1 MVASAPQESDSM
13 PYLSLSALRQSLP
26 LVGGGLAVGTAVVLA
41 LAPGVRP
48 AAATASPRTGRA
60 IAPPSDSG
68 TELFITG
75 GYCTLP
81 ARRDSSWE
89 SRSVPPAE
97 STPGWDSDRPAR
109 HAATLPSD
117 TVCTGK
123 ESAGGAPPRQP
134 R

>member
-1 MVASAPQESDSM
+1 M

-48 AAATASPRTGRA
+48 AAATASPRTARG

-75 GYCTLP
+75 GYCALP
-81 ARRDSSWE
+81 ARRDSSWQ
-89 SRSVPPAE
+89 SHSAPPAAT
-97 STPGWDSDRPAR
+97 TPGFDFDRPAR
-109 HAATLPSD
+109 RGAKTPSD
-117 TVCTGK
+117 TVCTGQ
-123 ESAGGAPPRQP
+123 ESAGGASSRQP

>member
-1 MVASAPQESDSM
+1 M

-48 AAATASPRTGRA
+48 AAATAPPRAARSTTDRPA
-60 IAPPSDSG
+60 TG

-75 GYCTLP
+75 GYCALP
-81 ARRDSSWE
+81 VHRDSSWQ
-89 SRSVPPAE
+89 SRSAPQAAT
-97 STPGWDSDRPAR
+97 TPGLDFDRPAGR
-109 HAATLPSD
+109 GATMPSD

-123 ESAGGAPPRQP
+123 ESAGGASPRQA